1 MRYVDVKRL
10 LLSAGPSVSFVAET
24 VGYSGTTHFNRMFK
38 QHTGMRQWVSGKK
51 EQPKGKHE

>member
-10 LLSAGPSVSFVAET
+10 LRSARLSVGFVAET

-38 QHTGMRQWVSGKK
+38 QHTGMRQWVSGQK
-51 EQPKGKHE
+51 